1 MWSQSH
7 ICGGG
12 ATGSDRV
19 RTSNRKSPEVTL
31 PEVTESDRV
40 RMRNRYILYY
50 YYSSSDTE
58 GVPSGVRMRNRKLSV
73 PALFSCILTGND
85 VTRRSSLATGSQLSR
100 PFFGGVFFIFHFF
113 FKYGKIKSFYSV
125 TQVTLDFKRCGLKKY
140 GGKAAVLSQMFT
152 LMCDIFI
159 ICFVLFLFFV
169 FWVKFQRYCCCCCSG
184 VSVYGCC
191 CCWCWWRR
199 RRRSLWVLHLTQK
212 SSIFSI

>member
-7 ICGGG
+7 ICDGG

-85 VTRRSSLATGSQLSR
+85 VTRRSSLATGSWLSR

-140 GGKAAVLSQMFT
+140 GGKAAVLS
-152 LMCDIFI
+152 
-159 ICFVLFLFFV
+159 
-169 FWVKFQRYCCCCCSG
+169 
-184 VSVYGCC
+184 
-191 CCWCWWRR
+191 
-199 RRRSLWVLHLTQK
+199 
-212 SSIFSI
+212 